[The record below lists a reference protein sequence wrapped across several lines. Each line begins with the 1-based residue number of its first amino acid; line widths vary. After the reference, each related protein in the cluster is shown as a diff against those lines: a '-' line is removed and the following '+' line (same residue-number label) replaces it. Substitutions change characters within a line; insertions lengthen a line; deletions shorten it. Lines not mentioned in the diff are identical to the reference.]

1 MASTVRSPRWGCSE
15 YEHHGWDH
23 VCADCLTIFKEQ
35 GSTTQGFDMAP
46 RVHFGRGWHG
56 IGASHWFEA
65 NDATVFPPRD
75 GKRLLAA
82 AVCGGICEVTLAW
95 APQAAR
101 ECEKCLSALGKL
113 AVVHETRDN

>member
-1 MASTVRSPRWGCSE
+1 M
-15 YEHHGWDH
+15 DH

-35 GSTTQGFDMAP
+35 GSKTTGFDMAP

-56 IGASHWFEA
+56 IGASHWFPA
-65 NDATVFPPRD
+65 DDSTVFPSKD

-82 AVCGGICEVTLAW
+82 AICGGICEVTLAW
-95 APQAAR
+95 APQAGR
-101 ECEKCLSALGKL
+101 ECGKCVAAIQKL

>member
-1 MASTVRSPRWGCSE
+1 
-15 YEHHGWDH
+15 
-23 VCADCLTIFKEQ
+23 
-35 GSTTQGFDMAP
+35 MAP

-65 NDATVFPPRD
+65 DDATVFPSRD

-82 AVCGGICEVTLAW
+82 AVCGGICEALLAF
-95 APQAAR
+95 PPRLRCPRQGH
-101 ECEKCLSALGKL
+101 LHALRKL